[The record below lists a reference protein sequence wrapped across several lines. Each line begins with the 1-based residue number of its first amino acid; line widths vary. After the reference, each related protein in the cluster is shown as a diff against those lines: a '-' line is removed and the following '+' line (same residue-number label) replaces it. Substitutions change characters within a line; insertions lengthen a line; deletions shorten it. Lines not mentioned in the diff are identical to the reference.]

1 MTSLR
6 CEKLC
11 KAFDGIH
18 ALDGVDLVFPPTGII
33 AIVGPNGA
41 GKSTLLSVITGFI
54 RSDEGKVFFGK
65 QEITRCSPHRIAKLG
80 IARTFQDLRLIRQ
93 MSVLENVM
101 LARPTQRGEG
111 LFCALLRFV
120 VNAEEIENRLV
131 SMSLLRF
138 VGLEEKSNA
147 LAMELSYGQQ
157 KLLTLAMCL
166 ATEAKVLLLDE
177 PVAGVHPGMVQ
188 KITALLLEL
197 KKQGKLVVFVEHDM
211 NAVRSTA
218 DSVIVMDY
226 GKIIAQGPPA
236 EVLCQPSI
244 MEAFIG

>member
-6 CEKLC
+6 CENLC
-11 KAFDGIH
+11 KAYDGIH
-18 ALDGVDLVFPPTGII
+18 ALDGVNLAFPPTGII

-41 GKSTLLSVITGFI
+41 GKSTLLSVMTGFI
-54 RSDEGKVFFGK
+54 RSDEGKVFLGK
-65 QEITRCSPHRIAKLG
+65 QEITQLPPHRIANLG
-80 IARTFQDLRLIRQ
+80 IARTFQDLRLISQ
-93 MSVLENVM
+93 ISVLENVM
-101 LARPTQRGEG
+101 LARPRQRGEG
-111 LFCALLRFV
+111 LFYSLLRV
-120 VNAEEIENRLV
+120 RVNTEEIENRLV
-131 SMSLLRF
+131 SMRLLRF
-138 VGLEEKSNA
+138 VGLGEKFNE
-147 LAMELSYGQQ
+147 LAVELSYGQQ

-166 ATEAKVLLLDE
+166 ATEATVLLLDE
-177 PVAGVHPGMVQ
+177 PVAGVHPEMAQ

-226 GKIIAQGPPA
+226 GKIIAIGPPV